1 MTTLE
6 NAKKVLEGACDSLL
20 ELFRQVI
27 IEVPSSSPSE
37 FNDYDP
43 NNDRLDSF
51 LYLHMGQK
59 RSYQSLWKV
68 VADLLILSRGQA
80 SVERG
85 FPVNKQLE
93 VENLQEWSFISQRLA
108 QDHVLSVGGVHAVS
122 ISKPLLLSAAGARQ
136 KYSLYLDEQKRK
148 KTSEGVKLK
157 RKELVNEL
165 DECKK

>member
-6 NAKKVLEGACDSLL
+6 NAKKVLKGACDSLL

-59 RSYQSLWKV
+59 RSYQSL
-68 VADLLILSRGQA
+68 
-80 SVERG
+80 
-85 FPVNKQLE
+85 
-93 VENLQEWSFISQRLA
+93 
-108 QDHVLSVGGVHAVS
+108 
-122 ISKPLLLSAAGARQ
+122 
-136 KYSLYLDEQKRK
+136 
-148 KTSEGVKLK
+148 
-157 RKELVNEL
+157 
-165 DECKK
+165 